1 MILRL
6 TGAAVRAFLVAIM
19 IVTPTFLFNDTSYL
33 ALEFTR
39 ILATIAAIFV
49 FYEYGFP
56 SASVIE
62 FRFISPYNRI
72 RFVLLAVMVVSTCFF
87 LSGPQFESGIMARL
101 VACADQFYNL
111 FSFQYSPVS
120 IIAKT
125 LATGNPM
132 LELAIGRS
140 LSLNLVIALVVVV
153 VMGILVFVNVWAVGG
168 PSFNIWKN
176 MPTYS
181 GLDAEHFNE
190 RLESSAF
197 SSALLGLLL
206 PLFGPT
212 FFDVAIVWIGDGTTV
227 SPIVM
232 IWLLSFWVYLP
243 AMYAMRAI
251 ILAKIVFD
259 SNTDAEMVPA

>member
-1 MILRL
+1 VILRL
-6 TGAAVRAFLVAIM
+6 TGAAVRAFLVAIL
-19 IVTPTFLFNDTSYL
+19 VALPAFLFKDTSYL

-39 ILATIAAIFV
+39 LLAAIAAIFV

-62 FRFISPYNRI
+62 FRFTSPYNRI
-72 RFVLLAVMVVSTCFF
+72 RFVLLAVMLASTCFF

-111 FSFQYSPVS
+111 FSFEYSPVS
-120 IIAKT
+120 IVAKT
-125 LATGNPM
+125 LAVGNPM

-140 LSLNLVIALVVVV
+140 LSLNLVIGLVVIV
-153 VMGILVFVNVWAVGG
+153 VMGVLVFVNVWAVGG
-168 PSFNIWKN
+168 SSFNLWKN

-181 GLDAEHFNE
+181 GLDAEHFDQ

-212 FFDVAIVWIGDGTTV
+212 LVDVAIVWIGDGTTV
-227 SPIVM
+227 SPIIM
-232 IWLLSFWVYLP
+232 IWVLSFWIYLST
-243 AMYAMRAI
+243 MYLMRAI
-251 ILAKIVFD
+251 ILAKIVF
-259 SNTDAEMVPA
+259 NLNADAELVPA